1 MREGELKMKTKSTL
15 LGSSLG
21 SMMWEIVPFDYSG
34 KPAFIPSKRS
44 FCADRRVWRPA
55 RFTSITF
62 TQPISELIWWAM
74 QHLISI
80 LIQMPNWLLTFLLL
94 SLCFFLTKNMPC
106 CQTHLLHYRF
116 FGSLSLMSINMQ
128 YYLPNLQ
135 QGLM

>member
-15 LGSSLG
+15 RGSSLG

-94 SLCFFLTKNMPC
+94 SLCFFFFYQKYV
-106 CQTHLLHYRF
+106 HLLHYRF
-116 FGSLSLMSINMQ
+116 CGGLSFMSINMQ
-128 YYLPNLQ
+128 YYLPTLQ